1 MMSITNDRLEIL
13 NVIVSDVL
21 ATLPDNIMEE
31 IKHSAKELEVWG
43 DLNEDDLNY
52 ILDIIG
58 QNIAWTEDF

>member
-1 MMSITNDRLEIL
+1 MSITNDRLEIL